1 MLDIEYLID
10 QYRFDVEKDLYFLKY
25 IMVES
30 KLIFGI
36 KNNVWFI
43 QGGTVVMVGIT
54 FEFSRASQDKPNEG
68 RIEATVD
75 G

>member
-1 MLDIEYLID
+1 
-10 QYRFDVEKDLYFLKY
+10 
-25 IMVES
+25 
-30 KLIFGI
+30 
-36 KNNVWFI
+36 
-43 QGGTVVMVGIT
+43 MVGVT